1 MPIEDELLEEQEDD
15 TPVLKLLRQ
24 QLKESRGAAKEA
36 ASSKRELA
44 FLKAGVD
51 TETKAGK
58 LLLKAYDGDLS
69 DVEALKAEA
78 AELNCLR
85 GPPQPTGTELPQTQ
99 DPTQSVNLETGSG
112 ARQELA
118 GGASVD
124 PNARKPVAQEAREAY
139 DAAMKAQ
146 KSEEDAGADWLNVKV
161 TRRAQELGLTPS
173 DV

>member
-1 MPIEDELLEEQEDD
+1 NPDFLPPCLGVPPRPSVQKWSGLMPIEDELLEEQEDD

-78 AELNCLR
+78 AELGALR
-85 GPPQPTGTELPQTQ
+85 GPPPTGTELPQTP
-99 DPTQSVNLETGSG
+99 DPGQGSVNLETGSG

-118 GGASVD
+118 GGTS
-124 PNARKPVAQEAREAY
+124 
-139 DAAMKAQ
+139 
-146 KSEEDAGADWLNVKV
+146 
-161 TRRAQELGLTPS
+161 
-173 DV
+173 